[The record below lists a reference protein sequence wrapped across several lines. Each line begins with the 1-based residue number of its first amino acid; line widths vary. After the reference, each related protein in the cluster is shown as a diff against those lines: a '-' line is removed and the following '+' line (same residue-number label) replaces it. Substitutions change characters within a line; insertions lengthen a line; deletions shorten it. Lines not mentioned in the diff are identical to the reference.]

1 MIWKGVKSL
10 SFLGELTNIYIPS
23 IRVSDFFEIAILI
36 FLIYKVIMS
45 LKNTRAMIVLKG
57 ILILFIFYNLAYLF
71 SFEAIVVLF
80 QSAITIL
87 IFALIVVFQP
97 EMRRFLEQIGTKNI
111 TGNFDFSSLFGKNK
125 KVFKYYS
132 DKTISELTKAC
143 FAMGDVKTGA
153 LIVIE
158 RDIPLTEYI
167 DTGIALNA
175 DLTSQLLINI
185 FEKNTP
191 LHDGAV
197 IQIKDKIIAATCY
210 LPLSN
215 NPKISKHMGTRHRAA
230 IGLSEVTD
238 CIVLV
243 VSEETGKVSLVVNG
257 EIQYNLTKEKL
268 TELLYKYQSKEEII
282 ETKKLG
288 EKVTLKSFLKKEN
301 LSIRLVS
308 VLVGIFGWVLLMNV
322 ANPLTT
328 VTIENVPIEFINTSV
343 IENTGKTFELL
354 SSNTVD
360 VTVTDERS
368 VVDSLRKEDVSVI
381 ADLSKLSYV
390 NAVPL
395 QGFVEKYPTAV
406 VKFVEENTINLE
418 LDSVI
423 SKEVE
428 VELQKRISEDSKT
441 YVPVLNSD
449 VSSVIITGGKTKIDT
464 IDKVVCTY
472 DVTNAEGIYNGVASP
487 VIYDKNGN
495 PLSNDLFKLSIDVI
509 EAEGIA
515 YPIKEIPI
523 EISVSNKIV
532 GGLRISNLDYIPKTI
547 KIAGDLKYLESLN
560 KLNIQ
565 TDINIDSDSILNN
578 QFVKTISILDYLPDG
593 VYFAELDDEITLTI
607 NFEALKTKTITFNKE
622 DVAIIGNLQDYNV
635 KLLENNFKI
644 IISGENSIL
653 EQITKDTIIPYID
666 VTNLTEGHYNMIMQ
680 FEGLDNV
687 ILTSNISV
695 KLSISKD
702 SKE

>member
-1 MIWKGVKSL
+1 MIWKGVKPL

-36 FLIYKVIMS
+36 FLIYKVIIS

-441 YVPVLNSD
+441 YVPVLNSN

-635 KLLENNFKI
+635 ELLENNFKI